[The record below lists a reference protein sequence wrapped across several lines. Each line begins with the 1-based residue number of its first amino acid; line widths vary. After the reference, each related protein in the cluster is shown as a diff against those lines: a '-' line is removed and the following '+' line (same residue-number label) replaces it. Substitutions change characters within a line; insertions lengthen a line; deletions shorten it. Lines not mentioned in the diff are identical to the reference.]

1 MPNEGN
7 FQSEDPTLER
17 TFRGHKDGVTAVC
30 FNPNMKQLITA
41 SLDNSLMVW
50 NFKPQMRAYRFA
62 GHKVS
67 RRSGVRFSVVM
78 QVARRHGDTR
88 RGGGEGGW
96 VCGRHLFFLFKI
108 GG

>member
-1 MPNEGN
+1 MANESP

-17 TFRGHKDGVTAVC
+17 TFRGHKDSVTAVA

-62 GHKVS
+62 GHKVRAWS
-67 RRSGVRFSVVM
+67 TVRGIPLQALAPTDAIIRVL
-78 QVARRHGDTR
+78 
-88 RGGGEGGW
+88 
-96 VCGRHLFFLFKI
+96 CI
-108 GG
+108 